1 MDPVDPTT
9 VRRAFVNSSR
19 SRAAAAT
26 FPQSWP
32 LADHD
37 DRDFLAWADPK
48 APLRAYLVVGP
59 PVAAELVTVE
69 LRLGESA
76 GPRRSSHC
84 DWCHTQD
91 ADGGSRLVVAPR
103 AGARGRAGDSVGTY
117 VCADFDCSRR
127 ARRPLL
133 AHQRSVTGAPD
144 LRVEELRGRVGAF
157 VDRVLEKA

>member
-1 MDPVDPTT
+1 METVDPAT
-9 VRRAFVNSSR
+9 VRRSFVNSSR
-19 SRAAAAT
+19 SRAAAVT
-26 FPQSWP
+26 FPQPWP
-32 LADHD
+32 PAGPD
-37 DRDFLAWADPK
+37 DQDFLAWSDPM

-59 PVAAELVTVE
+59 PVATELVAVE

-91 ADGGSRLVVAPR
+91 AAGGSRLVVAPR
-103 AGARGRAGDSVGTY
+103 AGARGRSGDSVGTY
-117 VCADFDCSRR
+117 VCADFGCSAR

-144 LRVEELRGRVGAF
+144 LRVEELRGRVSTF
-157 VDRVLEKA
+157 VDRVLESA